1 MTTFESKA
9 HLNNFRMAPRK
20 IRLVTDMIRGLSA
33 EAALQQLQFSRK
45 HAARPVMKLLQS
57 AIANAAHNHQ
67 AEVSSLVITNTMVN
81 SGATLHRW
89 MPRAMGR
96 ATPIRK
102 RTSHVTI
109 VLSGNGTAKAE
120 KADVEAAPVAE
131 TAEVKKAP
139 AKKPRAPRAK
149 KA

>member
-1 MTTFESKA
+1 MTTFETKA
-9 HLNNFRMAPRK
+9 HLNNFRMSPRK
-20 IRLVTDMIRGLSA
+20 VRLVTDLIKGMSA
-33 EAALQQLQFSRK
+33 EAAVQQLQFSRK

-57 AIANAAHNHQ
+57 AIANATHNHQ
-67 AEVSSLVITNTMVN
+67 AEVSSLVITSTAVN

-102 RTSHVTI
+102 RTSHVTL

-120 KADVEAAPVAE
+120 KAEAVEEAAPV
-131 TAEVKKAP
+131 

>member
-1 MTTFESKA
+1 MTTFETKA
-9 HLNNFRMAPRK
+9 HLNNFRMSPRK
-20 IRLVTDMIRGLSA
+20 VRLVTDLIKGMSA
-33 EAALQQLQFSRK
+33 EAAVQQLQFSRK

-57 AIANAAHNHQ
+57 AIANATHNHQ
-67 AEVSSLVITNTMVN
+67 AEVSSLVITSTTVN
-81 SGATLHRW
+81 SGATMHRW

-120 KADVEAAPVAE
+120 KAEAAPEAAPV
-131 TAEVKKAP
+131 

>member
-1 MTTFESKA
+1 MSTMETKA
-9 HLNNFRMAPRK
+9 HLNNFRMSPRK
-20 IRLVTDMIRGLSA
+20 VRLVTDMIRGLSV

-57 AIANAAHNHQ
+57 AVANALHNHQ
-67 AEVSSLVITNTMVN
+67 AERETLMVTSTLVN

-109 VLSGNGTAKAE
+109 VLSGTGTAKAE
-120 KADVEAAPVAE
+120 VSAVVDATPVE
-131 TAEVKKAP
+131 TTEVKAP

>member
-1 MTTFESKA
+1 MSTMETKA
-9 HLNNFRMAPRK
+9 HLNNFRMSPRK
-20 IRLVTDMIRGLSA
+20 VRLVTDLIKGMPV
-33 EAALQQLQFSRK
+33 EAAIQQLQFSRK

-57 AIANAAHNHQ
+57 AVANAMHNHQ
-67 AEVSSLVITNTMVN
+67 ADRESLMITSTLVN

-109 VLSGNGTAKAE
+109 VLSGTGAAKAE
-120 KADVEAAPVAE
+120 KPEVVEAVSEE
-131 TAEVKKAP
+131 TTETKAP